1 MSVAAGAAIAKWGE
15 SARAG
20 FQFLPD
26 VLFKNQDGLG
36 LSAVDLVVLTNL
48 TLHWWYSDRKPFPRS
63 TTIARRMGVDV
74 RTVQRSLAHLAEL
87 GLVVR
92 EKTAEAGAE
101 TFDLSGLVRKLNVL
115 ALSDAS
121 YRYRV
126 NDALGNE
133 GTAQQDVF

>member
-1 MSVAAGAAIAKWGE
+1 M
-15 SARAG
+15 
-20 FQFLPD
+20 
-26 VLFKNQDGLG
+26 LFR
-36 LSAVDLVVLTNL
+36 SVLTNL

-92 EKTAEAGAE
+92 EKTAETGAE

-133 GTAQQDVF
+133 GAVQQDVF